1 MTWCIVEH
9 EQALGL
15 SFRLGLENVD
25 GFIDLFVEIV
35 GTKVSLMIF
44 AGLEYDPCCSA
55 CLDE

>member
-15 SFRLGLENVD
+15 SFCLGLENVD
-25 GFIDLFVEIV
+25 GFIDLFVEII